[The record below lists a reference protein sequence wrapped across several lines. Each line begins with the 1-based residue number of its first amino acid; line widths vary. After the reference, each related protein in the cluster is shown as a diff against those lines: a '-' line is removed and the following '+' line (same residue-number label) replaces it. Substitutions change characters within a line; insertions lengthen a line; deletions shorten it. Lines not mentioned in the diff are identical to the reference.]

1 MSFAFNCIYFRF
13 FFQKNSFQNEK
24 SASINLVPEYNSD
37 EDDTDSDVDNDNNHS
52 KKPIDSSQVASST
65 TSQNSTEEN
74 KSMPFTKSMS
84 SFASIIVGGRSP
96 NQEAQISPI
105 PDAESFDGI
114 DTIESKVIEL
124 EHLPPKQF
132 KRKRRIEFSVNHKR
146 DKIQPENPDAVA
158 IAEEA
163 SENNS
168 TEMTVTSNKLTGNL
182 YENFQRESHD
192 SQPNC
197 DRKSM
202 EPEPVSDAQK
212 IIEEISQLKDILESK
227 LQFLCQGQKEIELKP
242 VQVMHIQLQTLFEA
256 HTVSALHS
264 EYLLTWL
271 NNVSSDLIQLEKD
284 AAPAG
289 WKCVWNR

>member
-1 MSFAFNCIYFRF
+1 M
-13 FFQKNSFQNEK
+13 
-24 SASINLVPEYNSD
+24 PEYNSD

-52 KKPIDSSQVASST
+52 TKPIESSQAASLNDVPPT
-65 TSQNSTEEN
+65 TSQNSAEEN

-96 NQEAQISPI
+96 SQETQISPI
-105 PDAESFDGI
+105 PDAESVDGI
-114 DTIESKVIEL
+114 DKTESKVMEL
-124 EHLPPKQF
+124 EHVPQKQF

-146 DKIQPENPDAVA
+146 DKIHFENTGDGDTVAMPEEV
-158 IAEEA
+158 
-163 SENNS
+163 SEINS
-168 TEMTVTSNKLTGNL
+168 TEMTVTPNKLTVGNL

-212 IIEEISQLKDILESK
+212 TNEEISQLKDILESK

-264 EYLLTWL
+264 EYLLNWL

-284 AAPAG
+284 AAPVG